1 MTGRPATR
9 GILVRRRTVVGSLLA
24 VAIVAPLAYW
34 GWRALQPRDE
44 LLLNCSVAAPRVAG
58 IASPGVMTFRPSAR
72 VAAGFAVSYTE
83 GFDLGQRG
91 SLAWKSDRPGLRALF
106 LYESTVALADREPTA
121 ANKVGE
127 VDFWWNELIPTAGTS
142 GWSDDGPW
150 SKTIDDLG
158 PGRYCLTILETAG
171 SDADWTVTVTNNP

>member
-24 VAIVAPLAYW
+24 LAIVAPLAYW

-44 LLLNCSVAAPRVAG
+44 LLLNCSLGAPRIAG

-83 GFDLGQRG
+83 GFDLGRRG
-91 SLAWKSDRPGLRALF
+91 SLEWKSDRPGLRALI

-158 PGRYCLTILETAG
+158 PGRYCLTILETAD

>member
-9 GILVRRRTVVGSLLA
+9 RILVRHRTVVGSLLA
-24 VAIVAPLAYW
+24 LAIVAPLAYW
-34 GWRALQPRDE
+34 GWRARQPRDE
-44 LLLNCSVAAPRVAG
+44 LLLNCSVGAPRIAG
-58 IASPGVMTFRPSAR
+58 TASPGVMTFRPSAR

-91 SLAWKSDRPGLRALF
+91 RLAWKSDRPGLRALF
-106 LYESTVALADREPTA
+106 LYESTVALADRKPAA

-158 PGRYCLTILETAG
+158 PGRYCLTILETAD

>member
-1 MTGRPATR
+1 M
-9 GILVRRRTVVGSLLA
+9 
-24 VAIVAPLAYW
+24 
-34 GWRALQPRDE
+34 
-44 LLLNCSVAAPRVAG
+44 
-58 IASPGVMTFRPSAR
+58 MFRPSTR

-83 GFDLGQRG
+83 GFDLDRRG

-106 LYESTVALADREPTA
+106 LYESTVALADREPAA

>member
-1 MTGRPATR
+1 VTGRPATR

-24 VAIVAPLAYW
+24 LAIVAPLAYW

-44 LLLNCSVAAPRVAG
+44 LLLNCSLGAPRIAG

-91 SLAWKSDRPGLRALF
+91 RLAWKSDRPGLRALF
-106 LYESTVALADREPTA
+106 LYESTVALADRKPAA

-158 PGRYCLTILETAG
+158 PGRYCLTILETAD
-171 SDADWTVTVTNNP
+171 SDADLTVTVTNNP